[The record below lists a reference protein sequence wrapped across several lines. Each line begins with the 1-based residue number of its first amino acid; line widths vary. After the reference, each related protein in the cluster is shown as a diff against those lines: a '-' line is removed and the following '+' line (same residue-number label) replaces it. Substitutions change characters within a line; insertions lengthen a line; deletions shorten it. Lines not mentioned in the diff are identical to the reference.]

1 MEVIAAELKK
11 NGDRLK
17 MEVIAD
23 ELWKNGVGIDA
34 PSLIDKYVY
43 RILANY
49 KPMYDGATS
58 RLKSNQLI
66 DVFHENCFNTL
77 GRVMAYLTL
86 VRCMKFLREE
96 TVRKAAR
103 LVAVSIRNIT
113 RVDGVLSLRDVPI
126 PDEVFIRTLCSSVG
140 YTPMDTT

>member
-1 MEVIAAELKK
+1 MEVFH
-11 NGDRLK
+11 LK

-23 ELWKNGVGIDA
+23 ELQKNGVHIDVQA
-34 PSLIDKYVY
+34 LDIY
-43 RILANY
+43 
-49 KPMYDGATS
+49 MYDILVTYKSMYDEATS
-58 RLKSNQLI
+58 RLKSNHLI
-66 DVFHENCFNTL
+66 DVFHENCFNTV

-96 TVRKAAR
+96 TVRNVVR

>member
-1 MEVIAAELKK
+1 
-11 NGDRLK
+11 

-23 ELWKNGVGIDA
+23 ELKKNGVGIDA
-34 PSLIDKYVY
+34 PSLIDKYMC
-43 RILANY
+43 RIFAYY
-49 KPMYDGATS
+49 KSMYDEATS
-58 RLKSNQLI
+58 RLKPNQLV

-86 VRCMKFLREE
+86 VRCMKFLRED
-96 TVRKAAR
+96 TVRKATR

-113 RVDGVLSLRDVPI
+113 RVDGYVCLRDVPI

-140 YTPMDTT
+140 YTPMDTI